1 MKENWRIKE
10 VKKEKEA
17 SDKNKRL
24 FPELEKAIE
33 DILVKRGIDTPEKK
47 EEFLHPDYKKNTY
60 DPNLLSDMDRA
71 VERVLQA
78 RKDKE
83 LICVYGDYDVDGI
96 TSSTILHDFFQQIGI
111 KSFTYLP
118 DRNKEGY
125 GLNKKA
131 IDYILEQGADLII
144 TVDCGIT
151 GAKEVEYARE
161 KNLDV
166 VITDHHFVPEEIP
179 RAVAVVNPK
188 KPGDKYPEKMLA
200 GVGVAFKLIEAV
212 AQRIEGYDLEQLK
225 WLLDLVAVGSVADCV
240 PLLGE
245 NRTLT
250 KFGLIVLARTRRTGL
265 KQLFEVGRVKI
276 SPSQLPTGEQISF
289 QVAPRINAAGR
300 MDHASAAYELLIKN
314 EEERVEARSLALDI
328 ESQNQ
333 HRQKVTQEII
343 KEVEGKLDKKN
354 LPAVIIDYSEHWSL
368 GVVGLVA
375 GKIAD
380 KHNRPCILL
389 KEKDGL
395 LKGSCRSV
403 PAFHLMEALT
413 KLKDLLEGFGG
424 HSQAA
429 GITVKKENFAEFKKR
444 FTELV
449 AEKKLGDI
457 KKSVDIDERIKIDEI
472 NEKLLDE
479 LMLMEPFGQGN
490 KKPQFLSENVVIQ
503 KIAYLGADQ
512 QHLKMWIADSKDSPR
527 SLELITFNYKNNLE
541 IFTGDNEQ
549 AGDNKE
555 AGDNEQATGEKQ
567 KNHLQPGNK
576 INIVYTL
583 QENIWNGH
591 RSIQGRIVD
600 LEIGDK
606 EI

>member
-10 VKKEKEA
+10 VKKGREVG
-17 SDKNKRL
+17 NKDERL

-33 DILVKRGIDTPEKK
+33 DILVKRGIDTSEKK
-47 EEFLHPDYKKNTY
+47 EEFLYPDYEKNTY
-60 DPNLLSDMDRA
+60 DPNLLSDMDKA
-71 VERVLQA
+71 VKRVLQA
-78 RKDKE
+78 RKNKE
-83 LICVYGDYDVDGI
+83 QVCIYGDYDVDGI
-96 TSSTILHDFFQQIGI
+96 TSSTILYDFFQQIGI
-111 KSFTYLP
+111 RSFTYLP

-131 IDYILEQGADLII
+131 IDYISEQGAGLII

-166 VITDHHFVPEEIP
+166 VITDHHFVPEKIP

-212 AQRIEGYDLEQLK
+212 AQKIEGYDLEQLK

-250 KFGLIVLARTRRTGL
+250 KFGLIVLARTKRTGL
-265 KQLFEVGRVKI
+265 KQLFEVGRVNI
-276 SPSQLPTGEQISF
+276 SPSQLPTGEQIGF
-289 QVAPRINAAGR
+289 QIAPRINAAGR

-328 ESQNQ
+328 EAQNQ
-333 HRQKVTQEII
+333 HRQKVTREII
-343 KEVEGKLDKKN
+343 KEVEEKLNKEN

-380 KHNRPCILL
+380 KHNRPCIILQ
-389 KEKDGL
+389 EKGEL

-413 KLKDLLEGFGG
+413 ELKDLLEAFGG

-429 GITVKKENFAEFKKR
+429 GITIKKENFTEFKKM

-449 AEKKLGDI
+449 AEKRLGDI
-457 KKSVDIDERIKIDEI
+457 KKSVDIDERIKIGEI

-512 QHLKMWIADSKDSPR
+512 QHLKMWVADSKDGAR

-541 IFTGDNEQ
+541 IFKT
-549 AGDNKE
+549 NKE
-555 AGDNEQATGEKQ
+555 QEN
-567 KNHLQPGNK
+567 LQPGEK
-576 INIVYTL
+576 INIIYTL
-583 QENIWNGH
+583 EENIWNGH

-600 LEIGDK
+600 LEIG
-606 EI
+606 E